1 MPTTVL
7 PRASESRILDT
18 GMHYKVRNNTDQRL
32 TTGDGRTDLLRWN
45 KIAYRC
51 DPGDEVIVP
60 WAVIALYFGDPRS
73 QHGKTLKAEDSQG
86 EHTVPSRGN
95 ELLRLSVFYGTYEH
109 NVDVLSS
116 MIPDV
121 TILTLD
127 DVEIIPPCFDPEG
140 NHIYGFQRSTQQT
153 QDVALMLE
161 ELRDQQKAL
170 EARLEEMQRNGD
182 NDGELPR
189 DEPKGPLGIPA

>member
-1 MPTTVL
+1 
-7 PRASESRILDT
+7 
-18 GMHYKVRNNTDQRL
+18 MHYKVRNNTDQRL

-45 KIAYRC
+45 KIAYRV
-51 DPGDEVIVP
+51 DAGETQIVP

-109 NVDVLSS
+109 NVDILSQ

-121 TILTLD
+121 SIFTLD
-127 DVEIIPPCFDPEG
+127 DIEIIPPCFDPEG
-140 NHIYGFQRSTQQT
+140 DHIYGYHRSTQQT

-161 ELRDQQKAL
+161 ELRAQTKH
-170 EARLEEMQRNGD
+170 LEEQMEEMKRNGN
-182 NDGELPR
+182 NDAEIPR
-189 DEPKGPLGIPA
+189 DEPPEGLRVPA